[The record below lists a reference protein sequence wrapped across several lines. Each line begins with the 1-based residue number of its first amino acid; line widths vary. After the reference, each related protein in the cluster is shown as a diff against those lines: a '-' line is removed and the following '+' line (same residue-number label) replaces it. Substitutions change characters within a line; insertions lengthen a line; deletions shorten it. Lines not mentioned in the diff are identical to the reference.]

1 MIISYSFDKMSWVNK
16 LFIVLLCTLNNLASH
31 RFRYHQ
37 RVCCFWS
44 RDQEQTPVMRPR
56 LIIWL
61 TFQMTDHRARY
72 GEAWES
78 PEDGEICFLGNMTS
92 FVVWSF
98 GYGMTFCSC
107 YNVRCSNVMS
117 RFLSV
122 LSPPCLLLPDRTRS
136 GSAWSVHHH
145 TTEFSPCI
153 LKALCFVLNGSKD
166 VIVSHKTC
174 LNSSSNLVHARV
186 SFSRSS
192 SLCCTGR
199 ERQTLFDQALAF
211 ISVSFTA
218 CWGFVFCVF
227 TFNTPSVVS
236 WVFWRRPLKCITN

>member
-44 RDQEQTPVMRPR
+44 HGQEQTPVMRPR

-107 YNVRCSNVMS
+107 YNIRCSNVMS

-122 LSPPCLLLPDRTRS
+122 L
-136 GSAWSVHHH
+136 
-145 TTEFSPCI
+145 
-153 LKALCFVLNGSKD
+153 
-166 VIVSHKTC
+166 
-174 LNSSSNLVHARV
+174 RV
-186 SFSRSS
+186 SCFLTVLGVVQPGARITTPPS
-192 SLCCTGR
+192 SLR
-199 ERQTLFDQALAF
+199 
-211 ISVSFTA
+211 
-218 CWGFVFCVF
+218 
-227 TFNTPSVVS
+227 
-236 WVFWRRPLKCITN
+236 VFWRLFALYWMAVKM